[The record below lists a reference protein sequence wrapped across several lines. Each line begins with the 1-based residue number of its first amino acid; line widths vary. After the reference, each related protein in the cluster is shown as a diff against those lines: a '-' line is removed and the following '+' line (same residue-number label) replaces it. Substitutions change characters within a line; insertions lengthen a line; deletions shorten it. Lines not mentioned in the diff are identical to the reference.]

1 MFNFFNELKKGL
13 KEYGPGRFNM
23 VNLSGKILYVEGHLG
38 ITQLS
43 KNTISFKVNGGRI
56 VVQGEGL
63 VLQELSDTTLK
74 VNGKI
79 ISIEEF

>member
-1 MFNFFNELKKGL
+1 MFNFFNEVKKGL
-13 KEYGPGRFNM
+13 EKYGTGRFNM
-23 VNLSGKILYVEGHLG
+23 VNLSGHILYVEGHLG

-43 KNTISFKVNGGRI
+43 KQTITFKIKGGRI
-56 VVQGEGL
+56 VVQGEEL

-74 VNGKI
+74 VSGKI

>member
-1 MFNFFNELKKGL
+1 MFNFFNEVKKGL
-13 KEYGPGRFNM
+13 EKYGTGRFNM
-23 VNLSGKILYVEGHLG
+23 VNLSGNILYVEGHLG

-43 KNTISFKVNGGRI
+43 KQTITFKIKGGRI
-56 VVQGEGL
+56 VVQGEEL

-74 VNGKI
+74 VSGKI